1 MAHDLRGAREKLP
14 QLEVDRATA
23 ERELAGLRNL
33 QETLEGLERNR
44 DYVLESLADMAPEAL
59 DGLAPE
65 KRHRIYKVMK
75 LKATALLDGGVEVN
89 GVSASTD
96 KLDALEL
103 ASWR

>member
-1 MAHDLRGAREKLP
+1 
-14 QLEVDRATA
+14 VDKATA

-33 QETLEGLERNR
+33 QETLEGLERDR
-44 DYVLESLADMAPEAL
+44 DYMLQSLADMAPEAL
-59 DGLAPE
+59 DGLSPK
-65 KRHRIYKVMK
+65 KRHRIYEVMK

-96 KLDALEL
+96 KLGALEL